1 MTPAR
6 PATPEELLKAVF
18 SDEPPPDIHAA
29 VVVSHS
35 GDECMGASWLL
46 SRLHDR
52 ASVFRVTRGAHGGLS
67 PDAVAMTGLPAE
79 RCYDLGLE
87 AGTLGRDLET
97 LTWLITAAVKDLTPR
112 LLITHA
118 WEGLNLD
125 HDAVAFAVQLT
136 AQLLPRFGCARPP
149 VVEFQCHHESQEA
162 VHRRNS
168 TLAWEKGVR
177 VDFSAESRRLKEQ
190 ILRCQ
195 GGPSRRIAPASLRS
209 EIYRPQHASNN
220 RQSARDSAQRYPDA
234 AWCTPREF
242 LVTAT
247 LATRSFAHVGLI
259 GAAIV

>member
-1 MTPAR
+1 MTRAFH
-6 PATPEELLKAVF
+6 ATPEHLLETLF
-18 SDEPPPDIHAA
+18 SDEPTPDIHAA

-79 RCYDLGLE
+79 RCHDLGLE

-97 LTWLITAAVKDLTPR
+97 LTWLIAAAVKGVTPR
-112 LLITHA
+112 VLITHA

-136 AQLLPRFGCARPP
+136 AQLLPRFGCAGPV

-162 VHRRNS
+162 GHRRNS
-168 TLAWEKGVR
+168 TPAWEKGVR
-177 VDFSAESRRLKEQ
+177 VDFGADSRRLKEQ

-195 GGPSRRIAPASLRS
+195 AGPSRRIAPASLRS

-220 RQSARDSAQRYPDA
+220 RHSARDSEQQYPDA

-242 LVTAT
+242 LASAT
-247 LATRSFAHVGLI
+247 LATRSFAQVGLI
-259 GAAIV
+259 GASII